1 VERGRKMTTILAIS
15 IALIMGLMMTRVVRP
30 LKLPDVTAYLI
41 AGVLVG
47 PYVLGRLNIPGIGF
61 ISAGDVEQ
69 YSLISN
75 VALGFIA
82 FAIGNEFRMSEL
94 KNTGRQAM
102 IVGIAEGLVASL
114 CVNIAMIVLHFIL
127 GDKLPIS
134 MAITLG
140 AIATA
145 TAPAATLM
153 VVRQYKAKGKLTD
166 ILLPVVALDDAVA
179 LMVFAVSFGVAMA
192 LKDGAFNVTSILVE
206 PILEIVLSLVVGA
219 FMGWLLTQLETL
231 FNSNSNRLSL
241 TIAFVFLTVGI
252 SLSEFDIGGIHI
264 QFSSLLVCMMLGTI
278 FCNICPLSEDL
289 MEKSD
294 RWTAP
299 LFALFFVIS
308 GAGLELGVFSDISIV
323 VIGVVYIVFRCIGKY
338 IGAFASSRFAGC
350 DASVQKY
357 LGITLFPQAG
367 VALGMCITAAAKFG
381 AEGAMIRN
389 IILFSVLVY
398 ELVGPSMTKWALTK
412 TGDIQPKS
420 ADVINRRATKLQE
433 AENKKNSSK

>member
-1 VERGRKMTTILAIS
+1 MTAILAIS
-15 IALIMGLMMTRVVRP
+15 VALIMGLLMTRILRP

-41 AGVLVG
+41 AGVLIG

-61 ISAGDVEQ
+61 VSTSDVEQ
-69 YSLISN
+69 YALISN

-82 FAIGNEFRMSEL
+82 FTIGNEFRLSQL
-94 KNTGRQAM
+94 KNIGRQAM

-114 CVNIAMIVLHFIL
+114 CVNVAMLVLHIFL
-127 GDKLPIS
+127 GDKLPITT
-134 MAITLG
+134 AITLG

-179 LMVFAVSFGVAMA
+179 LMVFAVSFCVAMA
-192 LKDGAFNVTSILVE
+192 LKDGAFNMTSILVE
-206 PILEIVLSLVVGA
+206 PFLEIILSLIVGA

-252 SLSEFDIGGIHI
+252 SMLEFDIGGIHI
-264 QFSSLLVCMMLGTI
+264 AFSSLLVCMMLGTI

-308 GAGLELGVFSDISIV
+308 GAELELSVFSDISIV
-323 VIGVVYIVFRCIGKY
+323 IIGVVYIIFRCIGKY
-338 IGAFASSRFAGC
+338 LGAWSSAKAAGC
-350 DASVQKY
+350 DPVVQKY

-389 IILFSVLVY
+389 IVLFSVLVY
-398 ELVGPSMTKWALTK
+398 ELVGPSMTKWALKK

-420 ADVINRRATKLQE
+420 AEVINRRAMKLQE
-433 AENKKNSSK
+433 AEGKKKVVK

>member
-1 VERGRKMTTILAIS
+1 MITILAVS
-15 IALIMGLMMTRVVRP
+15 VALIAGLMMTRVVKP
-30 LKLPDVTAYLI
+30 LKLPDVTAYLV
-41 AGVLVG
+41 AGVLIG
-47 PYVLGRLNIPGIGF
+47 PYFLGQLNIPGIGF
-61 ISAGDVEQ
+61 ISTGDVEQ
-69 YSLISN
+69 YALISN

-82 FAIGNEFRMSEL
+82 FAIGNEFRVSEL
-94 KNTGRQAM
+94 KNTGRQAL

-114 CVNIAMIVLHFIL
+114 FVNVAMIALHMVL
-127 GDKLPIS
+127 GDKLPMS
-134 MAITLG
+134 TAITLG

-179 LMVFAVSFGVAMA
+179 LMVFAVSFGVASA
-192 LKDGAFNVTSILVE
+192 LKSGSFNMTSILVE
-206 PILEIVLSLVVGA
+206 PFLEIVLSLIVGA

-252 SLSEFDIGGIHI
+252 SMVEFDIGGIHI
-264 QFSSLLVCMMLGTI
+264 GFSSLLVCMMLGTV

-294 RWTAP
+294 KWTAP

-308 GAGLELGVFSDISIV
+308 GAGLELGVFSDVSIV
-323 VIGVVYIVFRCIGKY
+323 IIGVVYILFRCIGKY
-338 IGAFASSRFAGC
+338 VGALASSKAAGC
-350 DASVQKY
+350 DKTVQKY

-367 VALGMCITAAAKFG
+367 VALGMCITAAAEFG

-389 IILFSVLVY
+389 IILFSVLIY

-412 TGDIQPKS
+412 AGDVKPQS
-420 ADVINRRATKLQE
+420 ADVVNRRAIKLE
-433 AENKKNSSK
+433 NAEKKKKRRIIYLT

>member
-1 VERGRKMTTILAIS
+1 MTTILAIS
-15 IALIMGLMMTRVVRP
+15 VALIMGLLMTRILRP

-41 AGVLVG
+41 AGVLIG
-47 PYVLGRLNIPGIGF
+47 PYVLGRLNIQGVGF
-61 ISAGDVEQ
+61 ISTSDVEQ
-69 YSLISN
+69 YALISS

-82 FAIGNEFRMSEL
+82 FTIGNEFRLSQL
-94 KNTGRQAM
+94 KNIGRQAM
-102 IVGIAEGLVASL
+102 VVGIAEGLVASV
-114 CVNIAMIVLHFIL
+114 CVNIAMIVLHIFL
-127 GDKLPIS
+127 GDKLPVTT
-134 MAITLG
+134 AILLG

-192 LKDGAFNVTSILVE
+192 LRDGAFNITSILVE
-206 PILEIVLSLVVGA
+206 PILEIILSLIVGA

-252 SLSEFDIGGIHI
+252 SMLEFDIGGIHI
-264 QFSSLLVCMMLGTI
+264 AFSSLLVCMMLGTI

-308 GAGLELGVFSDISIV
+308 GAELELSVFSDISIV
-323 VIGVVYIVFRCIGKY
+323 IIGVVYIVFRCIGKY
-338 IGAFASSRFAGC
+338 LGAWSSSKAAGC
-350 DASVQKY
+350 DPTVQKY

-398 ELVGPSMTKWALTK
+398 ELVGPSMTKWALK
-412 TGDIQPKS
+412 RTGDIQPKS
-420 ADVINRRATKLQE
+420 AEVINRRAMKLQE
-433 AENKKNSSK
+433 AEVKKKAVK

>member
-1 VERGRKMTTILAIS
+1 MITILAVS
-15 IALIMGLMMTRVVRP
+15 VALIAGLMMTRVVKP
-30 LKLPDVTAYLI
+30 LKLPDVTAYLV
-41 AGVLVG
+41 AGVLIG
-47 PYVLGRLNIPGIGF
+47 PYFLGQLNIPGIGF
-61 ISAGDVEQ
+61 ISTGDVEQ
-69 YSLISN
+69 YALISN

-82 FAIGNEFRMSEL
+82 FAIGNEFRVSEL
-94 KNTGRQAM
+94 KNTGRQAL

-114 CVNIAMIVLHFIL
+114 FVNVAMIALHMVL
-127 GDKLPIS
+127 GDKLPMS
-134 MAITLG
+134 TAITLG

-179 LMVFAVSFGVAMA
+179 LMVFAVSFGVASA
-192 LKDGAFNVTSILVE
+192 LKSGSFNMTSILVE
-206 PILEIVLSLVVGA
+206 PFLEIVLSLIVGA

-252 SLSEFDIGGIHI
+252 SMVEFDIGGIHI
-264 QFSSLLVCMMLGTI
+264 GFSSLLVCMMLGTV

-294 RWTAP
+294 KWTAP

-308 GAGLELGVFSDISIV
+308 GAGLELGVFSDVSIV
-323 VIGVVYIVFRCIGKY
+323 IIGVVYILFRCIGKY
-338 IGAFASSRFAGC
+338 VGALASSKAAGC
-350 DASVQKY
+350 DKTVQKY
-357 LGITLFPQAG
+357 LGITLCPQAG
-367 VALGMCITAAAKFG
+367 VALGMCITAAAEFG

-389 IILFSVLVY
+389 IILFSVLIY

-412 TGDIQPKS
+412 AGDVKPQS
-420 ADVINRRATKLQE
+420 ADVVNRRAIKLE
-433 AENKKNSSK
+433 NAEKKRKGE

>member
-1 VERGRKMTTILAIS
+1 MITILAVS
-15 IALIMGLMMTRVVRP
+15 VALIAGLMMTRVVKP
-30 LKLPDVTAYLI
+30 LKLPDVTAYLV
-41 AGVLVG
+41 AGVLIG
-47 PYVLGRLNIPGIGF
+47 PYFLGQLNIPGIGF
-61 ISAGDVEQ
+61 ISTGDVEQ
-69 YSLISN
+69 YALISN

-82 FAIGNEFRMSEL
+82 FAIGNEFRVSEL
-94 KNTGRQAM
+94 KNTGRQAL

-114 CVNIAMIVLHFIL
+114 FVNVAMIALHMVL
-127 GDKLPIS
+127 GDKLPMS
-134 MAITLG
+134 TAITLG

-179 LMVFAVSFGVAMA
+179 LMVFAVSFGVASA
-192 LKDGAFNVTSILVE
+192 LKSGSFNMTSILVE
-206 PILEIVLSLVVGA
+206 PFLEIVLSLIVGA

-241 TIAFVFLTVGI
+241 TIAFVYLTVGI
-252 SLSEFDIGGIHI
+252 SMVEFDIGGIHI
-264 QFSSLLVCMMLGTI
+264 GFSSLLVCMMLGTV

-294 RWTAP
+294 KWTAP

-308 GAGLELGVFSDISIV
+308 GAGLELGVFSDVSIV
-323 VIGVVYIVFRCIGKY
+323 IIGVVYILFRCIGKY
-338 IGAFASSRFAGC
+338 VGALASSKAAGC
-350 DASVQKY
+350 DKTVQKY

-367 VALGMCITAAAKFG
+367 VALGMCITAAAEFG

-389 IILFSVLVY
+389 IILFSVLIY

-412 TGDIQPKS
+412 AGDVKPQS
-420 ADVINRRATKLQE
+420 ADVVNRRAIKLE
-433 AENKKNSSK
+433 NAEKKRKGE

>member
-1 VERGRKMTTILAIS
+1 MTTILAVS
-15 IALIMGLMMTRVVRP
+15 VALIMGLMMTRIVKP
-30 LKLPDVTAYLI
+30 LKLPDVTAYLV
-41 AGVLVG
+41 AGVLIG
-47 PYVLGRLNIPGIGF
+47 PYFLGRLNVPGIGF
-61 ISAGDVEQ
+61 ISGGDVNQ
-69 YSLISN
+69 YALISN

-82 FAIGNEFRMSEL
+82 FAIGNEFRLSQL

-102 IVGIAEGLVASL
+102 IVGISEGLVASL
-114 CVNIAMIVLHFIL
+114 AVNIAMFVLHMIL

-134 MAITLG
+134 TAITLG

-179 LMVFAVSFGVAMA
+179 LMVFAVSFGVAQA

-206 PILEIVLSLVVGA
+206 PLLEIVLSLVVGA

-241 TIAFVFLTVGI
+241 TIAFVFLTVAV
-252 SLSEFDIGGIHI
+252 SMAEFDVGGIHI

-308 GAGLELGVFSDISIV
+308 GAGLELSVFSDISIV
-323 VIGVVYIVFRCIGKY
+323 IIGVVYIVCRCIGKY
-338 IGAFASSRFAGC
+338 IGAFLSSSAAGC
-350 DASVQKY
+350 DPTVRKY

-381 AEGAMIRN
+381 EEGAMIRN

-398 ELVGPSMTKWALTK
+398 ELVGPSMTKWALGK
-412 TGDIQPKS
+412 SGDIRPKS
-420 ADVINRRATKLQE
+420 HEVENRRAIKLQQAGE
-433 AENKKNSSK
+433 KKKNNQ

>member
-1 VERGRKMTTILAIS
+1 MITILAVS
-15 IALIMGLMMTRVVRP
+15 VALIAGLMMTRVVKP
-30 LKLPDVTAYLI
+30 LKLPDVTAYLV
-41 AGVLVG
+41 AGVLIG
-47 PYVLGRLNIPGIGF
+47 PYFLGQLNIPGIGF
-61 ISAGDVEQ
+61 ISTGDVEQ
-69 YSLISN
+69 YALISN

-82 FAIGNEFRMSEL
+82 FAIGNEFRVSEL
-94 KNTGRQAM
+94 KNTGRQAL
-102 IVGIAEGLVASL
+102 IVGIAGGLVASL
-114 CVNIAMIVLHFIL
+114 FVNVAMIALHMVL
-127 GDKLPIS
+127 GDKLPMS
-134 MAITLG
+134 TAITLG

-179 LMVFAVSFGVAMA
+179 LMVFAVSFGVASA
-192 LKDGAFNVTSILVE
+192 LKSGSFNMTSILVE
-206 PILEIVLSLVVGA
+206 PFLEIVLSLIVGA

-252 SLSEFDIGGIHI
+252 SMVEFDIGGIHI
-264 QFSSLLVCMMLGTI
+264 GFSSLLVCMMLGTV

-294 RWTAP
+294 KWTAP

-308 GAGLELGVFSDISIV
+308 GAGLELGVFSDVSIV
-323 VIGVVYIVFRCIGKY
+323 IIGVVYILFRCIGKY
-338 IGAFASSRFAGC
+338 VGALASSKAAGC
-350 DASVQKY
+350 DKTVQKY

-367 VALGMCITAAAKFG
+367 VALGMCITAAAEFG

-389 IILFSVLVY
+389 IILFSVLIY

-412 TGDIQPKS
+412 AGDVKPQS
-420 ADVINRRATKLQE
+420 ADVVNRRAIKLE
-433 AENKKNSSK
+433 NAEKKRKSE

>member
-1 VERGRKMTTILAIS
+1 MTAILAIS
-15 IALIMGLMMTRVVRP
+15 VALIMGLLMTRVLKS

-41 AGVLVG
+41 AGVLIG
-47 PYVLGRLNIPGIGF
+47 PYVLGRLNIPGVGF
-61 ISAGDVEQ
+61 VSTSDVEQ
-69 YSLISN
+69 YALISN

-82 FAIGNEFRMSEL
+82 FTIGNEFRLSQL
-94 KNTGRQAM
+94 KNIGRQAM

-114 CVNIAMIVLHFIL
+114 CVNVAMFVLHIIL
-127 GDKLPIS
+127 GNKLPITT
-134 MAITLG
+134 AITLG

-192 LKDGAFNVTSILVE
+192 LKDGAFNMTSILVE
-206 PILEIVLSLVVGA
+206 PLLEIVLSLIVGA
-219 FMGWLLTQLETL
+219 FMGWLLTKLETL

-252 SLSEFDIGGIHI
+252 SMLEFDVGGVHI

-308 GAGLELGVFSDISIV
+308 GAELELSVFTDVSIV
-323 VIGVVYIVFRCIGKY
+323 IIGVVYIIFRCIGKY
-338 IGAFASSRFAGC
+338 LGAWSSSKAAGC
-350 DASVQKY
+350 DPVVQKY

-398 ELVGPSMTKWALTK
+398 ELVGPSMTKWALKK

-420 ADVINRRATKLQE
+420 VEVINRRAMKLQE
-433 AENKKNSSK
+433 AEVKKNIVK

>member
-1 VERGRKMTTILAIS
+1 MITILAVS
-15 IALIMGLMMTRVVRP
+15 VALISGLMMTRVVKP

-41 AGVLVG
+41 AGVLIG
-47 PYVLGRLNIPGIGF
+47 PYFLGQLNIPGIGF
-61 ISAGDVEQ
+61 ISTGDVEQ
-69 YSLISN
+69 YALISN
-75 VALGFIA
+75 IALGFIA
-82 FAIGNEFRMSEL
+82 FAIGNEFRLSEL
-94 KNTGRQAM
+94 KNTGRQAL

-114 CVNIAMIVLHFIL
+114 FVNVAMIVLHMFL
-127 GDKLPIS
+127 GDKLPMS
-134 MAITLG
+134 TAITLG

-179 LMVFAVSFGVAMA
+179 LMVFAVSFGVAGA
-192 LKDGAFNVTSILVE
+192 LKNGAFNMTSILVE
-206 PILEIVLSLVVGA
+206 PFLEIVLSLVVGA

-252 SLSEFDIGGIHI
+252 SMIQFDIGGIHI
-264 QFSSLLVCMMLGTI
+264 GFSSLLVCMMLGTV

-294 RWTAP
+294 KWTAP

-308 GAGLELGVFSDISIV
+308 GAGLELSVFSDISIV
-323 VIGVVYIVFRCIGKY
+323 MIGVVYIVFRCIGKY
-338 IGAFASSRFAGC
+338 VGALVSSKAAGC
-350 DASVQKY
+350 DKTVQKY

-367 VALGMCITAAAKFG
+367 VALGMCITAAAEFG

-389 IILFSVLVY
+389 IVLFSVLIY
-398 ELVGPSMTKWALTK
+398 ELFGPSMTKWALTK
-412 TGDIQPKS
+412 AGDVQPQS
-420 ADVINRRATKLQE
+420 ADVVNRRAIKLE
-433 AENKKNSSK
+433 NAEKKRKSE

>member
-1 VERGRKMTTILAIS
+1 MITILAVS
-15 IALIMGLMMTRVVRP
+15 VALIAGLMMTRVVKP
-30 LKLPDVTAYLI
+30 LKLPDVTAYLV
-41 AGVLVG
+41 AGVLIG
-47 PYVLGRLNIPGIGF
+47 PYFLGQLNIPGIGF
-61 ISAGDVEQ
+61 ISTGDVEQ
-69 YSLISN
+69 YALISN

-82 FAIGNEFRMSEL
+82 FAIGNEFRVSEL
-94 KNTGRQAM
+94 KNTGRQAL

-114 CVNIAMIVLHFIL
+114 FVNVAMIALHMVL
-127 GDKLPIS
+127 GDKLPMS
-134 MAITLG
+134 TAITLG

-179 LMVFAVSFGVAMA
+179 LMVFAVSFGVASA
-192 LKDGAFNVTSILVE
+192 LKSGSFNMTSILVE
-206 PILEIVLSLVVGA
+206 PFLEIVLSLIVGA

-252 SLSEFDIGGIHI
+252 SMVEFDIGGIHI
-264 QFSSLLVCMMLGTI
+264 GFSSLLVCMMLGTV

-294 RWTAP
+294 KWTAP

-308 GAGLELGVFSDISIV
+308 GAGLELGVFSDVSIV
-323 VIGVVYIVFRCIGKY
+323 IIGVVYILFRCIGKY
-338 IGAFASSRFAGC
+338 VGALASSKAAGC
-350 DASVQKY
+350 DKTVQKY

-367 VALGMCITAAAKFG
+367 VALGMCITAAAEFG

-389 IILFSVLVY
+389 IILFSVLIY

-412 TGDIQPKS
+412 AGDVKPQS
-420 ADVINRRATKLQE
+420 ADVVNRRAIKLE
-433 AENKKNSSK
+433 NAEKKRKRRIIYLT

>member
-1 VERGRKMTTILAIS
+1 
-15 IALIMGLMMTRVVRP
+15 MTRVVKP
-30 LKLPDVTAYLI
+30 LKLPDVTAYLV
-41 AGVLVG
+41 AGVLIG
-47 PYVLGRLNIPGIGF
+47 PYFLGQLNIPGIGF
-61 ISAGDVEQ
+61 ISTGDVEQ
-69 YSLISN
+69 YALISN

-82 FAIGNEFRMSEL
+82 FAIGNEFRVSEL
-94 KNTGRQAM
+94 KNTGRQAL

-114 CVNIAMIVLHFIL
+114 FVNVAMIALHMVL
-127 GDKLPIS
+127 GDKLPMS
-134 MAITLG
+134 TAITLG

-179 LMVFAVSFGVAMA
+179 LMVFAVSFGVASA
-192 LKDGAFNVTSILVE
+192 LKSGSFNMTSILVE
-206 PILEIVLSLVVGA
+206 PFLEIVLSLIVGA

-252 SLSEFDIGGIHI
+252 SMVEFDIGGIHI
-264 QFSSLLVCMMLGTI
+264 GFSSLLVCMMLGTV

-294 RWTAP
+294 KWTAP

-308 GAGLELGVFSDISIV
+308 GAGLELGVFSDVSIV
-323 VIGVVYIVFRCIGKY
+323 IIGVVYILFRCIGKY
-338 IGAFASSRFAGC
+338 VGALASSKAAGC
-350 DASVQKY
+350 DKTVQKY

-367 VALGMCITAAAKFG
+367 VALGMCITAAAEFG

-389 IILFSVLVY
+389 IILFSVLIY

-412 TGDIQPKS
+412 AGDVKPQS
-420 ADVINRRATKLQE
+420 ADVVNRRAIKLE
-433 AENKKNSSK
+433 NAEKKRKSE

>member
-1 VERGRKMTTILAIS
+1 MITILAVS
-15 IALIMGLMMTRVVRP
+15 VALIAGLMMTRVVKP
-30 LKLPDVTAYLI
+30 LKLPDVTAYLV
-41 AGVLVG
+41 AGVLIG
-47 PYVLGRLNIPGIGF
+47 PYFLGQLNIPGIGF
-61 ISAGDVEQ
+61 ISTGDVEQ
-69 YSLISN
+69 YALISN

-82 FAIGNEFRMSEL
+82 FAIGNEFRVSEL
-94 KNTGRQAM
+94 KNTGRQAL

-114 CVNIAMIVLHFIL
+114 FVNVAMIALHMVL
-127 GDKLPIS
+127 GDKLPMS
-134 MAITLG
+134 TAITLG

-179 LMVFAVSFGVAMA
+179 LMVFAVSFGVASA
-192 LKDGAFNVTSILVE
+192 LKSGSFNMTSILVE
-206 PILEIVLSLVVGA
+206 PFLEIVLSLIVGA

-252 SLSEFDIGGIHI
+252 SMVEFDIGGIHI
-264 QFSSLLVCMMLGTI
+264 GFSSLLVCMMLGTV

-289 MEKSD
+289 MEKTD
-294 RWTAP
+294 KWTAP

-308 GAGLELGVFSDISIV
+308 GAGLELGVFSDVSIV
-323 VIGVVYIVFRCIGKY
+323 IIGVVYILFRCIGKY
-338 IGAFASSRFAGC
+338 VGALASSKAAGC
-350 DASVQKY
+350 DKTVQKY

-367 VALGMCITAAAKFG
+367 VALGMCITAAAEFG
-381 AEGAMIRN
+381 AEGAIIRN
-389 IILFSVLVY
+389 IILFSVLIY

-412 TGDIQPKS
+412 AGDIKPQS
-420 ADVINRRATKLQE
+420 ADVVNRRAIKLE
-433 AENKKNSSK
+433 NAEKKRKGE

>member
-1 VERGRKMTTILAIS
+1 MITILAVS
-15 IALIMGLMMTRVVRP
+15 VALIAGLMMTRVVKP
-30 LKLPDVTAYLI
+30 LKLPDVTAYLV
-41 AGVLVG
+41 AGVLIG
-47 PYVLGRLNIPGIGF
+47 PYFLGQLNIPGIGF
-61 ISAGDVEQ
+61 ISTGDVEQ
-69 YSLISN
+69 YALISN

-82 FAIGNEFRMSEL
+82 FAIGNEFRVSEL
-94 KNTGRQAM
+94 KNTGRQAL

-114 CVNIAMIVLHFIL
+114 FVNVAMIALHMVL
-127 GDKLPIS
+127 GDKLPMS
-134 MAITLG
+134 TAITLG

-179 LMVFAVSFGVAMA
+179 LMVFAVSFGVASA
-192 LKDGAFNVTSILVE
+192 LKSGSFNMTSILVE
-206 PILEIVLSLVVGA
+206 PFLEIVLSLIVGA

-252 SLSEFDIGGIHI
+252 SMVEFDIGGIHI
-264 QFSSLLVCMMLGTI
+264 GFSSLLVCMMLGTV

-294 RWTAP
+294 KWTAP

-308 GAGLELGVFSDISIV
+308 GAGLELGVFSDVSIV
-323 VIGVVYIVFRCIGKY
+323 IIGVVYILFRCIGKY
-338 IGAFASSRFAGC
+338 VGALASSKAAGC
-350 DASVQKY
+350 DKTVQKY

-367 VALGMCITAAAKFG
+367 VALGMCITAAAEFG

-389 IILFSVLVY
+389 IILFSVLIY

-412 TGDIQPKS
+412 AGDVKPLSLIH
-420 ADVINRRATKLQE
+420 I
-433 AENKKNSSK
+433 

>member
-1 VERGRKMTTILAIS
+1 MTTILAIS
-15 IALIMGLMMTRVVRP
+15 VALIMGLMMTRVVKP
-30 LKLPDVTAYLI
+30 LKLPDVTAYLV

-47 PYVLGRLNIPGIGF
+47 PYFLGRLQIPGIGF
-61 ISAGDVEQ
+61 LSTGDVEQ
-69 YSLISN
+69 YALISN

-82 FAIGNEFRMSEL
+82 FAIGNEFRLSQL

-102 IVGIAEGLVASL
+102 IVGIAEGLVAAL
-114 CVNIAMIVLHFIL
+114 FVNIAMLLLHLVF
-127 GDKLPIS
+127 GDKLPVS
-134 MAITLG
+134 TAITLG

-153 VVRQYKAKGKLTD
+153 VVRQYKAKGELTNV
-166 ILLPVVALDDAVA
+166 LLPVVALDDAVA
-179 LMVFAVSFGVAMA
+179 LMVFAISFGVAEA
-192 LKDGAFNVTSILVE
+192 LKNSVFNMTSILVE
-206 PILEIVLSLVVGA
+206 PFLEIVLSLVIGA
-219 FMGWLLTQLETL
+219 FMGWVLTKLETL

-252 SLSEFDIGGIHI
+252 SMAEFTVGGIHI
-264 QFSSLLVCMMLGTI
+264 KFSSLLVCMMLGTV
-278 FCNICPLSEDL
+278 FCNICPLSGDL

-308 GAGLELGVFSDISIV
+308 GAELELSVFSDISIV
-323 VIGVVYIVFRCIGKY
+323 MIGITYILVRSLGKY
-338 IGAFASSRFAGC
+338 VGAFVSSRAAGC
-350 DASVQKY
+350 SKTVQKY

-381 AEGAMIRN
+381 EEGVMIRN

-412 TGDIQPKS
+412 AGDIKPQGE
-420 ADVINRRATKLQE
+420 DVINRRAIKLEEAEKKLQ
-433 AENKKNSSK
+433 